1 MIQEISEFLLRTL
14 TQLILFVIL
23 LRFFLQMA
31 RVNFRN
37 PLAQAIVRL
46 TSPLVVPVRRVVPP
60 IGKIDTATLVVA
72 YVVQVALLA
81 ALILL
86 RGGSPGSSLFIY
98 AAIELV
104 RMSLMLYTYAIIIWV
119 VLGWISPGSYNPVSA
134 LIDEWLRPFMAPFRR
149 LIPPIAGLDLSPLF
163 AMIALGVGQIVVN
176 NVGKTLLG

>member
-1 MIQEISEFLLRTL
+1 
-14 TQLILFVIL
+14 
-23 LRFFLQMA
+23 
-31 RVNFRN
+31 
-37 PLAQAIVRL
+37 
-46 TSPLVVPVRRVVPP
+46 
-60 IGKIDTATLVVA
+60 IDTATLVVA

-86 RGGSPGSSLFIY
+86 RGGSPNSALFVV

-104 RMSLMLYTYAIIIWV
+104 RMSLMLYTYAIVIWV

-163 AMIALGVGQIVVN
+163 AMIALGVGHIVVD
-176 NVGKTLLG
+176 NVGMMLLS